1 MLYINYAQTSST
13 TILTNYPGIP
23 IFGHDKLSYTFK
35 GMAFFYIKFLYINML
50 AQYFNTPI

>member
-1 MLYINYAQTSST
+1 MLYINYAQTSSM

-50 AQYFNTPI
+50 AQCFNTPI